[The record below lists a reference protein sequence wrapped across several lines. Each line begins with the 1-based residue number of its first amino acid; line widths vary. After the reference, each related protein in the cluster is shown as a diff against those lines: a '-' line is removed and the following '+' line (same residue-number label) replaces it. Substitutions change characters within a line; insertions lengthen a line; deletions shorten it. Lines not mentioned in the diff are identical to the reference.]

1 MSAVLP
7 RDRAP
12 AEASPSWRLVSEQ
25 LTWRHAAAV
34 LLATMMMSV
43 ATWAYMFDKLG
54 KPGVPTL
61 MMFEVLS
68 AFVLFGLA
76 LLAWMM
82 AVQSTVGGSE
92 AAMALIHGNHRQ
104 RRAGGC
110 RELFDLL
117 CRRPRGSVDG
127 AHGEEK
133 GAPARCGS
141 FM

>member
-7 RDRAP
+7 RDRVL

-43 ATWAYMFDKLG
+43 ATWAYMFDKLD

-68 AFVLFGLA
+68 AFVLFGFA

-82 AVQSTVGGSE
+82 AVRSGDVGREQRGAYSRQSSP
-92 AAMALIHGNHRQ
+92 AARW
-104 RRAGGC
+104 
-110 RELFDLL
+110 LL
-117 CRRPRGSVDG
+117 P
-127 AHGEEK
+127 
-133 GAPARCGS
+133 
-141 FM
+141 